1 MNILLRCDIMK
12 KICEMGERIERTLAE
27 DQGSVD
33 FGIAFSLPVSDVA
46 GLAAKV
52 ELPAAEEE

>member
-12 KICEMGERIERTLAE
+12 KLCEMGERIERTLVE

-33 FGIAFSLPVSDVA
+33 FGIANHRNCIYFVIDADV
-46 GLAAKV
+46 
-52 ELPAAEEE
+52 